1 MLATLFSHQRSGSH
15 FFKSVLESRYRR
27 ASSGDGTFKQLVA
40 MPELLCP
47 TCEDWTDPTGLLI
60 YRDFLQSEKAG
71 PAPSWIDRDAHA
83 TVFDR
88 YIDDL
93 ESKSADRMLLLD
105 IKFNQTHLANGW
117 YCRVGGPPDAVR
129 KLHRRGPIVI
139 LRRRNLVLTQV
150 SNMTAW
156 ETRIWH
162 HCQCEESS
170 SEARRAANRPSVRL
184 DPEYLYRMVEILD
197 LECCA
202 VERWFQNSEPSVAYV
217 WYEDL
222 FDPISGEYN
231 SAEFERIA
239 RFLGLGV
246 GEGTWKSPFRKIGG
260 RSLAD
265 SVANAEEIRAVFR
278 GTKYEAMA
286 I

>member
-1 MLATLFSHQRSGSH
+1 
-15 FFKSVLESRYRR
+15 
-27 ASSGDGTFKQLVA
+27 
-40 MPELLCP
+40 
-47 TCEDWTDPTGLLI
+47 
-60 YRDFLQSEKAG
+60 
-71 PAPSWIDRDAHA
+71 
-83 TVFDR
+83 
-88 YIDDL
+88 
-93 ESKSADRMLLLD
+93 
-105 IKFNQTHLANGW
+105 
-117 YCRVGGPPDAVR
+117 
-129 KLHRRGPIVI
+129 
-139 LRRRNLVLTQV
+139 
-150 SNMTAW
+150 
-156 ETRIWH
+156 
-162 HCQCEESS
+162 
-170 SEARRAANRPSVRL
+170 
-184 DPEYLYRMVEILD
+184 
-197 LECCA
+197 
-202 VERWFQNSEPSVAYV
+202 V